1 LASRREILGSVIFIA
16 LLMGGLLLLLALTTS
31 FLQLPPLSIALLVS
45 AFEAALLL
53 PPWLIVI
60 RGHGGNWARLGF
72 RSSHP
77 GYLLLAGGLLFLS
90 LAINLLWSLF
100 LAPFGLETQ
109 PEVLPIFGEGVQ
121 GLILALVAGSLV
133 APVAEE
139 TFFRGFLFANL
150 REYQGP
156 LRAMV
161 TTALLFALFHLTPTA
176 FVPLFFLGCFLALLY
191 HLSGSLLPSILLHA
205 TMNTLAFT
213 LSYLMERFGPFAS

>member
-1 LASRREILGSVIFIA
+1 LASRREILWSLLFIA
-16 LLMGGLLLLLALTTS
+16 LLMGGLLLLVGLTTT

-53 PPWLIVI
+53 PPWLIIV
-60 RGHGGNWARLGF
+60 RGRRGSWSSLGF
-72 RSSHP
+72 HGFHP
-77 GYLLLAGGLLFLS
+77 GYLLLTGGLLFLS
-90 LAINLLWSLF
+90 LVINLLWSLL

-121 GLILALVAGSLV
+121 GLILALVAGSLI
-133 APVAEE
+133 APLAEE

-150 REYQGP
+150 REHQGP

-161 TTALLFALFHLTPTA
+161 ITALLFALFHLTPTA

-191 HLSGSLLPSILLHA
+191 RLSNSLLPCLLLHA
-205 TMNTLAFT
+205 TMNTLALT
-213 LSYLMERFGPFAS
+213 LSYLVERLGPLA